1 MAIEVL
7 NKDHILAFKNSVENT
22 KEKIRIASPFIGFE
36 TSKQLANSLKETKT
50 ECTIITRFYREDFL
64 NHASSLEG
72 LKILTEAGFKV
83 YALQNLHSKLYIF
96 DNDLAI
102 LGSANFTMGGFR
114 WNHELSLL
122 IEDEEDLILQLNNYY
137 DDLLDSIMA
146 SGEWLIDTKQIED
159 EIKIVD
165 KLSKDRKDKTT
176 KYKNLFQFGATIP
189 KQKEIN
195 ITDEIEK
202 TIREDIDSNFNQG
215 IWLKFVG
222 TGNSRYEANQK
233 YSLERLRSN
242 NKSVTSFPRNPRGI
256 GKGDYIY
263 LSAVSW
269 DKNGTATPMIVG
281 RARTKGFQ
289 VENIASNDDRKQY
302 IWMEEY
308 PYYVEL
314 YDIEILDTEII
325 NCISLDRLI
334 RELGSDLY
342 PTTQG
347 KQLNVAEMKSR
358 HYQKSHLRLT
368 PSAKQYIDK
377 VFDDIANIK
386 GVKKI

>member
-1 MAIEVL
+1 
-7 NKDHILAFKNSVENT
+7 
-22 KEKIRIASPFIGFE
+22 
-36 TSKQLANSLKETKT
+36 
-50 ECTIITRFYREDFL
+50 
-64 NHASSLEG
+64 
-72 LKILTEAGFKV
+72 
-83 YALQNLHSKLYIF
+83 
-96 DNDLAI
+96 
-102 LGSANFTMGGFR
+102 
-114 WNHELSLL
+114 
-122 IEDEEDLILQLNNYY
+122 
-137 DDLLDSIMA
+137 
-146 SGEWLIDTKQIED
+146 
-159 EIKIVD
+159 
-165 KLSKDRKDKTT
+165 
-176 KYKNLFQFGATIP
+176 
-189 KQKEIN
+189 
-195 ITDEIEK
+195 
-202 TIREDIDSNFNQG
+202 
-215 IWLKFVG
+215 
-222 TGNSRYEANQK
+222 
-233 YSLERLRSN
+233 
-242 NKSVTSFPRNPRGI
+242 
-256 GKGDYIY
+256 
-263 LSAVSW
+263 
-269 DKNGTATPMIVG
+269 MIVG